1 MCRKHSTSS
10 NQEPKKAVL
19 FSSQIKSTKFFLRL
33 RIDDSSRRTFK
44 APTFFDL
51 FETFRSSQ
59 PQGRK
64 NNILQDSSENELFA
78 RIMQDNATL
87 VRFLQANSL
96 LAK

>member
-1 MCRKHSTSS
+1 MCRKHSGGS

-19 FSSQIKSTKFFLRL
+19 VSSQIKLSKFYLRL

-44 APTFFDL
+44 TPTFFDL

-59 PQGRK
+59 RQVK
-64 NNILQDSSENELFA
+64 NYILQDSSKNVLFA

-87 VRFLQANSL
+87 VRFLQANSF